1 MKRKALWWMVFFSI
15 FIFSIRCGYANT
27 ADRIEIK
34 NATTD
39 IKNGIIY
46 IYGLNFGDSPI
57 VVVDG
62 KFLEVETSNETYI
75 QALLPRDIA
84 LKPGVHHLVV
94 AKDLY
99 GFYYYFKYFNYT
111 GRTDILDISISARE
125 PQEIQSLPEVERD
138 DKEIKKP
145 SGSEIPSSQIGNMTF
160 YEKHKTILLQP
171 TKIETVSCACDEND
185 IMWTGG
191 YFIEDINSTT
201 LRYLISIM
209 KSYPTYSMYGPRG
222 WAARVANT
230 TISDTVTVT
239 VRVLCLD
246 VKKKYGKS

>member
-1 MKRKALWWMVFFSI
+1 MKRKALWWIVFFSV
-15 FIFSIRCGYANT
+15 FILSIRCGYANT
-27 ADRIEIK
+27 ANRIEIK
-34 NATTD
+34 SATTD
-39 IKNGIIY
+39 MENGIIS

-57 VVVDG
+57 VVLDG
-62 KFLEVETSNETYI
+62 IFLEIETSNETYI
-75 QALLPRDIA
+75 QALLPRNIV
-84 LKPGVHHLVV
+84 LKPGVHNVVV
-94 AKDLY
+94 AKDFY

-125 PQEIQSLPEVERD
+125 PQETQSLPEVESG
-138 DKEIKKP
+138 DKEIKRP
-145 SGSEIPSSQIGNMTF
+145 SGSEIPSSQIGNMSF
-160 YEKHKTILLQP
+160 YEKHKSILLQA

-209 KSYPTYSMYGPRG
+209 KSYPTYSKYGPMG

-246 VKKKYGKS
+246 AKMKPGKS

>member
-1 MKRKALWWMVFFSI
+1 M
-15 FIFSIRCGYANT
+15 
-27 ADRIEIK
+27 E
-34 NATTD
+34 
-39 IKNGIIY
+39 NGIIY

-57 VVVDG
+57 VVLDG
-62 KFLEVETSNETYI
+62 IFLEIGTSNETYI
-75 QALLPRDIA
+75 QALLPRNIA
-84 LKPGVHHLVV
+84 LKPGVHNVVV
-94 AKDLY
+94 AKDFY

-111 GRTDILDISISARE
+111 GRTDTLDISISARE
-125 PQEIQSLPEVERD
+125 PQEIQSLPEVESG
-138 DKEIKKP
+138 DKEIKRP
-145 SGSEIPSSQIGNMTF
+145 SGSEIPSSQIGNMSF
-160 YEKHKTILLQP
+160 YEKHKSILLQA

-209 KSYPTYSMYGPRG
+209 KSYPTYSMYGPMG

-246 VKKKYGKS
+246 AKMKPGKS

>member
-1 MKRKALWWMVFFSI
+1 M
-15 FIFSIRCGYANT
+15 
-27 ADRIEIK
+27 E
-34 NATTD
+34 
-39 IKNGIIY
+39 NGIIY

-57 VVVDG
+57 VVLDG
-62 KFLEVETSNETYI
+62 IFLEIETSNETYI
-75 QALLPRDIA
+75 QALLPRNIA
-84 LKPGVHHLVV
+84 LKPGVHNVVV
-94 AKDLY
+94 AKDFY

-125 PQEIQSLPEVERD
+125 PQETQSLPEVESG
-138 DKEIKKP
+138 DKEIKRP
-145 SGSEIPSSQIGNMTF
+145 SGSEIPSSQIGNMSF
-160 YEKHKTILLQP
+160 YEKHKSILLQA

-209 KSYPTYSMYGPRG
+209 KSYPTYSMYGPMG

-246 VKKKYGKS
+246 AKMKPGKS